1 MKTARADRTE
11 LLAKSLPLANGNAY
25 EMVDGIQVWRP
36 HWGGKIDDKVNS
48 LYIAEV
54 VQRVWDNETVWT

>member
-1 MKTARADRTE
+1 MKTACTDRTE
-11 LLAKSLPLANGNAY
+11 LLAKNLPLANGDAY
-25 EMVDGIQVWRP
+25 ETVDGIHVWRL
-36 HWGGKIDDKVNS
+36 HWAGKIDDKVNS